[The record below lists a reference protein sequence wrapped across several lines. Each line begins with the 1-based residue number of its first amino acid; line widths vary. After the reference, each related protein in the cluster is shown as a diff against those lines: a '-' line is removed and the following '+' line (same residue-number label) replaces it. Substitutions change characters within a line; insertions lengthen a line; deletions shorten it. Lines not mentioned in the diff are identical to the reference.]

1 MTPQFTAAERALR
14 ELGIAKPED
23 IDLDV
28 VARHLG
34 AKVKYRKLESC
45 EARIIGRENRAIITV
60 DNRMPPE
67 RRRFSVGHELGH
79 WHYHRGRCLI
89 CRYED
94 IGNNRLAANN
104 PERVA
109 DGYAAD
115 LLMPRYLFDPML
127 RSLKKLNIGALR
139 QIKDAFN
146 VSLTAAAI
154 RILETSRYPF
164 LLVCHGQGGRR
175 WFKRPPCV
183 PDRWF
188 PRDELDKDSFA
199 FDMLYGQSGEQTH
212 PRKIGADAWF
222 DRPEAERYEIFEHSY
237 RLPNNEVATLLL
249 IEDADMLEEWV
260 DRRGAR

>member
-1 MTPQFTAAERALR
+1 MTSFTPAERALR
-14 ELGIAKPED
+14 ELGISKPEE

-34 AKVKYRKLESC
+34 AKVKYRRLESC

-60 DNRMPPE
+60 DERMPAE

-79 WHYHRGRCLI
+79 WHYHRGRCLV

-94 IGNNRLAANN
+94 IGNNRLAVTN

-109 DGYAAD
+109 DSYAAD

-127 RSLKKLNIGALR
+127 RGYKKLSVGGIR
-139 QIKDAFN
+139 QIKNTFN
-146 VSLTAAAI
+146 VSMTAAAL
-154 RILETSRYPF
+154 RILETNRYPF

-175 WFKRPPCV
+175 WFRRASCV

-188 PRDELDKDSFA
+188 PRDDLDKDSFA
-199 FDMLYGQSGEQTH
+199 FDMLFGHGAEQSH

-222 DRPEAERYEIFEHSY
+222 DRREAERYEIFEHSY
-237 RLPNNEVATLLL
+237 ALPNKEVATLLL
-249 IEDADMLEEWV
+249 IEDGEMLEE
-260 DRRGAR
+260 